1 MIFRPKHVHNN
12 KNSFL
17 KNCEEEQKKYFMD
30 DFYLSLPFYCRER
43 ERERDRERERER
55 EQSRVCLNYPKF
67 ERNPSAFLLLS
78 QPYPRKNTFVYYTEK
93 EFL

>member
-1 MIFRPKHVHNN
+1 MYVIIKTH
-12 KNSFL
+12 FL
-17 KNCEEEQKKYFMD
+17 KIVKKKKKNTLWTIFICLCL
-30 DFYLSLPFYCRER
+30 FIAEK
-43 ERERDRERERER
+43 ERERERER

>member
-1 MIFRPKHVHNN
+1 MHSGTNRKIIGLNHFRPKHVHNN

-17 KNCEEEQKKYFMD
+17 KNCEEEQNKYFMD
-30 DFYLSLPFYCRER
+30 DFYLSLPLYCRER
-43 ERERDRERERER
+43 ERE
-55 EQSRVCLNYPKF
+55 RVCLNYPKF

-93 EFL
+93 KFL